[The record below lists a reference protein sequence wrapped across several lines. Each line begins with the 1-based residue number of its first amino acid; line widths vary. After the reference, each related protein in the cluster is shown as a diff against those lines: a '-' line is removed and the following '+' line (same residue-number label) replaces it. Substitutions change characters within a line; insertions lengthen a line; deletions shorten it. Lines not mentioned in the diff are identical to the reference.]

1 MGPACRWQCLLDIP
15 VLAWYKVPVI
25 FFFLLL
31 SLKSPLVAIYFPGS
45 SPDQFPLKFRYAMRS
60 KMVAK
65 WLVGI
70 PYPLYKDGRGGGG
83 GLRRWSGTPRVC
95 TVLGVFLLLQP
106 L

>member
-1 MGPACRWQCLLDIP
+1 MCEVWGTMGPACRWQCLLDIP

-83 GLRRWSGTPRVC
+83 GSGDGQAP
-95 TVLGVFLLLQP
+95 QEYAQY
-106 L
+106 